1 MKITAFAFAK
11 VNLFLKVLG
20 KRNDGLHNLDMVM
33 QSVSLADKVTV
44 TTDKTIGLTV
54 VCDGA
59 EIEDNIAEK
68 AALKYFEKAEMAVPN
83 IKFEIEKH
91 IPISGGLAGGS
102 ADAAAV
108 LVLCNRIYGKLSETD
123 LIELGGTIGSDV
135 PFCMVGGCAR
145 VFGFGDEINA
155 VNSKSK
161 YTMVLVKAGKKR
173 STGHMYSLIDSRD
186 EHIIADADKLV
197 SNLQNND
204 DAFCEHIANDFTA
217 LWDDEISKEVCD
229 TLYKEGAAAVS
240 LSGSGPTFFGIFF
253 DENKAN
259 ECYDNLK
266 AKYRETYICT
276 PETTGIKIVD

>member
-11 VNLFLKVLG
+11 VNLFLKVIG

-44 TTDKTIGLTV
+44 TTDETKGLTV
-54 VCDGA
+54 ICDGA
-59 EIEDNIAEK
+59 KIEDNIAEK
-68 AALKYFEKAEMAVPN
+68 AALKYFEKAEMAIPN
-83 IKFEIEKH
+83 IKFDIEKH

-108 LVLCNRIYGKLSETD
+108 LVLCNQIYGKLSETD

-161 YTMVLVKAGKKR
+161 YTMVLVKAGQKR

-186 EHIIADADKLV
+186 EHINADANALV
-197 SNLQNND
+197 YNLENNSN
-204 DAFCEHIANDFTA
+204 AFCEHIANDFTA
-217 LWDDEISKEVCD
+217 LWDDEVSKEVCD
-229 TLYKEGAAAVS
+229 TLYKEGASAVS

-253 DENKAN
+253 DEDKAKN
-259 ECYDNLK
+259 CYDTLK
-266 AKYRETYICT
+266 ARYDDTYICT
-276 PETTGIKIVD
+276 PETAGIKIID

>member
-33 QSVSLADKVTV
+33 QSVSLADKVTA
-44 TTDKTIGLTV
+44 TTDEAKGLTI

-68 AALKYFEKAEMAVPN
+68 AALKYFEKAEMAIPD
-83 IKFEIEKH
+83 IKFDIEKH

-161 YTMVLVKAGKKR
+161 YTMVLVKAGQKR

-266 AKYRETYICT
+266 AKYSETYICT